1 MKKFFKNFN
10 LLGFLMLVVC
20 VVLGVGDMSG
30 AVMMAAGSAADG
42 NGSEVSSIATGEAAQ
57 EGGDN
62 GDGGFKFEN
71 QQYGDALS
79 TFDYRKWAPGLIK
92 DPVNRQ
98 IVQIRPYVNIVDTM
112 LRYIGSDKINN
123 LEFDY
128 WQIKAREQRDEVVS
142 FTATPS
148 AEKGRCVAV
157 MVVKKRATFRPTDN
171 LLVPLSSVDQ
181 SSLSANEKVKDDLV
195 LYVSKTETTPNG
207 LKLYLT
213 TDEDQVVPEY
223 SGGTA
228 TGDYVI
234 PTVKVG
240 ETVYLMGRA
249 AGELDTTSPAI
260 EFVPFKKHGNAQ
272 IFKTEITISNFAKMA
287 DKEVK
292 WDLNEIEE
300 EALFDYR
307 RAQEKSILFSK
318 MGIIHDPDKNKDIY
332 RMEGLFTAIKR
343 EGVVQLDSNKTTQA
357 DKNAEITKLMKS
369 IFIGN
374 NGSKERFAIGGS
386 DAVAK
391 LSNMFSV
398 EKYQDAVK
406 TEVIMGI
413 TWSKIVSVFGTLNVV
428 HHPLFDETPYGSYLL
443 VIDPQ
448 FLKKKEVLPF
458 ERQQVDGKEHLI
470 VNGDIV
476 IFSET
481 YGLAVYNP
489 KAHAVVEVL

>member
-1 MKKFFKNFN
+1 MKKFLKNFN

-20 VVLGVGDMSG
+20 VFLGIGEMSG
-30 AVMMAAGSAADG
+30 AIMTADAPVPPAT
-42 NGSEVSSIATGEAAQ
+42 EIATGQ
-57 EGGDN
+57 EQTVPPS
-62 GDGGFKFEN
+62 GDGGTKVDNEE
-71 QQYGDALS
+71 YGDALS

-98 IVQIRPYVNIVDTM
+98 IVQIRPYANIVDTL

-123 LEFDY
+123 LEFEY

-142 FTATPS
+142 FTATANS
-148 AEKGRCVAV
+148 EKGRCEAIL
-157 MVVKKRATFRPTDN
+157 VVKKRGTFRPTDN
-171 LLVPLSSVDQ
+171 VLVPLASLDQ
-181 SSLSANEKVKDDLV
+181 TGVADADKIKDDLV
-195 LYVSKTETTPNG
+195 LYVSKIENKPAG
-207 LKLYLT
+207 LELTVT
-213 TDEDQVVPEY
+213 TDEDQVVP
-223 SGGTA
+223 SNS
-228 TGDYVI
+228 DWVI
-234 PTVKVG
+234 PTIKQG

-249 AGELDTTSPAI
+249 AAELDTTSPAI
-260 EFVPFKKHGNAQ
+260 EFLPFKKKGMCQ

-292 WDLNEIEE
+292 WDLSEIEE

-318 MGIIHDPDKNKDIY
+318 MGKIYDSSKGKEVY

-343 EGVVQLDSNKTTQA
+343 EKLLQLDSNKTTQA
-357 DKNAEITKLMKS
+357 DKNAEITKLMKG
-369 IFIGN
+369 IFIEN

-398 EKYQDAVK
+398 DKYQDAVK

-448 FLKKKEVLPF
+448 FIKKKEVLPF
-458 ERQQVDGKEHLI
+458 ERQQVNGKEHLI

-481 YGLAVYNP
+481 YGLAVYNTQ
-489 KAHAVVEVL
+489 AHAVVEVV